1 MKSYFKIN
9 KIKFRKKKILT
20 GDKSISHRF
29 LFLSLIKKNIIEII
43 NILESFDIL
52 SSINLCKNLG
62 INIYGPINSYLL
74 IYNININIKKNINKI
89 YFIGNSGTTIRISL
103 SLILINNI
111 ILGDIS
117 LNKRTMYRIVKP
129 LTLLGFIIQCKKNF
143 FTPIIIFK
151 KKYLGLK
158 YNLVNA
164 SSQIKS
170 CILLSSINSFLNIYL
185 KEFKKTR
192 DHSERLFFFLKKKN
206 NFIIKI
212 PNDFSSLS
220 FIINYFLF
228 LNNIYI
234 YTFNFNKLRIGL
246 FEFLIKIKLLF
257 YIIKKKIIYNEHLIK
272 IIILNF
278 NIKKKTIFSES
289 ISKMIDEIP
298 VLISL
303 LINFNKIIKIY
314 GLEELK
320 FKESNRF
327 INMFKNIIYLGINTK
342 IKKNY
347 IIIKGTKKHK
357 NFIISYN
364 DHRLFMSFYIK
375 NIKNIKISNA
385 QNILS
390 SFPKFLNYFNNNKNK
405 FYVFNK

>member
-1 MKSYFKIN
+1 MKSYFKTN
-9 KIKFRKKKILT
+9 KIKYRKIKIT
-20 GDKSISHRF
+20 SGDKSLSHRF
-29 LFLSLIKKNIIEII
+29 LFFSLIKKNTIEIL
-43 NILESFDIL
+43 NLLESFDIL

-74 IYNININIKKNINKI
+74 IYNLKIKKNKNKI

-117 LNKRTMYRIVKP
+117 LNKRTMYRIIKP

-185 KEFKKTR
+185 KESKKTR
-192 DHSERLFFFLKKKN
+192 DHSERLFFLNKKKN
-206 NFIIKI
+206 NFTVKI
-212 PNDFSSLS
+212 TNDFSSLS
-220 FIINYFLF
+220 FIINYFLL
-228 LNNIYI
+228 LNKINIYI
-234 YTFNFNKLRIGL
+234 FNFNKLRIGL
-246 FEFLIKIKLLF
+246 FEFLIKINLLF
-257 YIIKKKIIYNEHLIK
+257 YIIKKKIIINEHLIK

-278 NIKKKTIFSES
+278 NIKKITIFSEF

-298 VLISL
+298 VLILL
-303 LINFNKIIKIY
+303 LINYNKIIKIY

-320 FKESNRF
+320 FKESNRL
-327 INMFKNIIYLGINTK
+327 INMFKNIVYLGINAK
-342 IKKNY
+342 IKNNY
-347 IIIKGTKKHK
+347 IIIKGTIIHS
-357 NFIISYN
+357 NFLISYN

-375 NIKNIKISNA
+375 NIKNIKLSNA
-385 QNILS
+385 ENILS
-390 SFPKFLNYFNNNKNK
+390 SFPNFLNYFNNNKNK
-405 FYVFNK
+405 LYVFNK